1 MPIMSG
7 DSKFSTKV
15 AQSLVT
21 RLTGWFIVGAA
32 GAVGTQASTAT
43 ATSGGQQC
51 GVSVSRTATGDYRL
65 TLHRGY
71 KRLIRGDA
79 SIHLPG
85 LGTAA
90 TGAIDANIQGAVS
103 GNFTGATPVTATG
116 LGITTTN
123 AAGALADPQNPCVVT
138 FDLEL
143 SDQ

>member
-7 DSKFSTKV
+7 DAKFLGKV
-15 AQSLVT
+15 TQNLVT
-21 RLTGWFIVGAA
+21 RLTGYFVVGAT
-32 GAVGTQASTAT
+32 GAVGTQSSTAT
-43 ATSGGQQC
+43 TTSGGQQC

-71 KRLIRGDA
+71 KRIIRGDA
-79 SIHLPG
+79 TVHLPT
-85 LGTAA
+85 LGAAA
-90 TGAIDANIQGAVS
+90 TGAIDANIQGAVT
-103 GNFTGATPVTATG
+103 GNYTGATPVTATG

-143 SDQ
+143 ADL